1 MTKLPACI
9 CRHQNAS
16 RSRRNQSGI
25 ALLPCIT
32 SETNTKSKQPTTE
45 GQARPTLAGLNGT
58 HVQRPD
64 VCSLCMQMLMQ
75 TNAEAAAEGLTGQPR

>member
-9 CRHQNAS
+9 CSHQNAR

-32 SETNTKSKQPTTE
+32 SETTIKSKQPATE
-45 GQARPTLAGLNGT
+45 GQASPALAGLNGT
-58 HVQRPD
+58 HSQRPD

-75 TNAEAAAEGLTGQPR
+75 TNAEAAAEGLTGQPS